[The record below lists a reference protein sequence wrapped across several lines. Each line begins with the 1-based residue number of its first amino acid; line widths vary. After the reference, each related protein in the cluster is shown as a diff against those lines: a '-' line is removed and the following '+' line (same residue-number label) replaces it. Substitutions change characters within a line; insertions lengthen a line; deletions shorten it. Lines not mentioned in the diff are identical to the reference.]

1 MILGLQITAIIF
13 ALLMIYVALIHYKK
27 GQLNG
32 IEILS
37 WIVIWVVAIFIVA
50 FPEILRTYAKNVL
63 FTRVFDFMVMGGFFL
78 VISLVSASYMKSKR
92 NEKKLE
98 DLVRKLALKETK
110 KKKK

>member
-37 WIVIWVVAIFIVA
+37 WITIWIVAIFIVA
-50 FPEILRTYAKNVL
+50 FPEILRTYAKTFFV
-63 FTRVFDFMVMGGFFL
+63 TRVFDLMVLGGFIL
-78 VISLVSASYMKSKR
+78 VISLVSAAYMKSKR

-98 DLVRKLALKETK
+98 ELIRRIALKDIK
-110 KKKK
+110 KKSK

>member
-13 ALLMIYVALIHYKK
+13 SLFMIYLALIHYKK

-37 WIVIWVVAIFIVA
+37 WITIWIVAIFVVS
-50 FPEILRTYAKNVL
+50 FPEILRTYANTFFV
-63 FTRVFDFMVMGGFFL
+63 TRVFDLMVLGGFIL
-78 VISLVSASYMKSKR
+78 VISLVSAAYLKSKR

-98 DLVRKLALKETK
+98 ELIRKIALKDVK
-110 KKKK
+110 KKSK